1 MKTLALALALVLLL
15 AGCSA
20 EVSVGEQPEDSCDHP
35 SVDWAELEQEVS
47 DQLERTVGQAPDRI
61 DCPGDLTGDVGTEMR
76 CGLHAGPD
84 RLGVTVTVTAV
95 EGEQVDFDI
104 EVDEEMME

>member
-1 MKTLALALALVLLL
+1 MKTLALALVLLL

-20 EVSVGEQPEDSCDHP
+20 EVNVGDQPEDSSGQP
-35 SVDWAELEQEVS
+35 SVDRAELEQEVS

-61 DCPGDLTGDVGTEMR
+61 DCPGDLTGEVGIEMR
-76 CGLHAGPD
+76 CVLHAGPD